1 LNENN
6 TIRPVKLELNP
17 TKNLP
22 DRDSMN
28 KGFER
33 LKVLKQ
39 THFQVTSDLN
49 ALNRVLFHFNQIHQ
63 PSIPTQFWLQCQLAL
78 VEGFT
83 NAVRHAH
90 KGLASNTPIEIK
102 LTLCTESIEIRIWDC
117 GQPFELEHPIQT
129 ASKKQND
136 LANGGRGLQIL
147 AKIADRLR
155 YFRTKDERNCL
166 LIIKL
171 FNPETETL
179 VND

>member
-1 LNENN
+1 M
-6 TIRPVKLELNP
+6 K
-17 TKNLP
+17 
-22 DRDSMN
+22 

-39 THFQVTSDLN
+39 THFQINSDLN

-63 PSIPTQFWLQCQLAL
+63 PSIPTQDWLQCQLAL

-90 KGLASNTPIEIK
+90 KGLAPNTPIEIK
-102 LTLCTESIEIRIWDC
+102 LTLCTKSIEIRIWDC
-117 GQPFELEHPIQT
+117 GQPFELENPLEI
-129 ASKKQND
+129 ASQKQNE
-136 LANGGRGLQIL
+136 LANGGRGLQII

-179 VND
+179 VNDRS